1 MEELHGGGGFGARVE
16 WGQSMELL
24 KEERNRRSW
33 LCHSSWLLR
42 SSSSSSS
49 SSSSFAVTYCN
60 TTTTNTVDISRNKTR
75 IFISTGSY
83 FDTWRLHTEHDPSA
97 LG

>member
-42 SSSSSSS
+42 SSSSSL
-49 SSSSFAVTYCN
+49 AVTCCN
-60 TTTTNTVDISRNKTR
+60 ITTVDILRKEQDEDFYQHWLSFLHVDTAYRTR
-75 IFISTGSY
+75 P
-83 FDTWRLHTEHDPSA
+83 LH
-97 LG
+97 LGD